1 MSEIHTRMR
10 ERGATA
16 AQLRAD
22 IDSGRTGDKV
32 DWPDPSVAPLL
43 TDDEA
48 AGTSPSALAIQA
60 VRDDECN
67 RVVQPRQSDTAAV
80 LGMVIF
86 VVLLAAAL
94 LIWAAV
100 ARS

>member
-1 MSEIHTRMR
+1 MPDTHTRLR
-10 ERGATA
+10 ERGATS

-32 DWPDPSVAPLL
+32 DWPDPSIAPLL

-60 VRDDECN
+60 VREDECN
-67 RVVQPRQSDTAAV
+67 RLLQPRPSDTGAV
-80 LGMVIF
+80 LVMVIF

-100 ARS
+100 ARA